1 MNLNFKRALWV
12 AIVLPIVPAVS
23 YPVLFASNSKPTKI
37 AQPSAANSS
46 APPQC
51 NTCLRLVKSSNS
63 NSLDNPLYTLEAY
76 SEGKLMHSFN
86 AVTGRAYTQTRNRD
100 QSGTEAPLPD
110 GKYSV
115 SSTTITGASAEVGE
129 IFLPVYPQFQT
140 GRSALGIHYDPS
152 FNKSNGEDG
161 TAGCI
166 ALTNKKNRDAI
177 NQFVASHKPQL
188 LIVDIQ

>member
-1 MNLNFKRALWV
+1 MTLNFKRALWV

-46 APPQC
+46 APPPC

-110 GKYSV
+110 GNYSV
-115 SSTTITGASAEVGE
+115 SSTTIPGASAEVGE

-188 LIVDIQ
+188 LIVKIQ